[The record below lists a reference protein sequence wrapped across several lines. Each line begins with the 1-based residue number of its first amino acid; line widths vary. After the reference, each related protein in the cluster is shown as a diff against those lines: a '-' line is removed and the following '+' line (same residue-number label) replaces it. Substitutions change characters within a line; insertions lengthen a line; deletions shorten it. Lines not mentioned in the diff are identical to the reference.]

1 LDDEI
6 LLVKK
11 VEAEIIHRRIRN
23 GRYNDIVIV
32 DTRIKCILED
42 NRVFYLEKVPPE
54 IVYSLKRIDGV
65 DLGDDRERFIDVL
78 LSIPEVIEI
87 IAKHLKSVVI
97 DEFDEETG
105 VYSAS
110 VEFSDGNIVI
120 VRKMIPSHAI
130 FLAKLAGKP
139 IYVKKKL
146 VDQQESIYELLREI
160 DDLDELSQDDVDEE

>member
-11 VEAEIIHRRIRN
+11 VEAEVIQRRIRN
-23 GRYNDIVIV
+23 GKYNDIVLV

-54 IVYSLKRIDGV
+54 IVYSLKRIDGI

-110 VEFSDGNIVI
+110 VEFGDGNIVI

-130 FLAKLAGKP
+130 FLAKLTGKP

-146 VDQQESIYELLREI
+146 VDQQETIYDLLREI
-160 DDLDELSQDDVDEE
+160 DDLDEMDQDDVDE